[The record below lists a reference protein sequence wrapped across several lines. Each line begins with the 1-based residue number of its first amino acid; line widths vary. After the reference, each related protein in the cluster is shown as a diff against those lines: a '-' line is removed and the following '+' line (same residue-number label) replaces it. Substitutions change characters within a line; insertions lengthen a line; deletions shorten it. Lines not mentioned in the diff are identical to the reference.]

1 MVGLYTQVLAL
12 VRQCAVRHRR
22 ASWHAHLRDPIRPS
36 VDVYHVDGQKFVLLF
51 L

>member
-12 VRQCAVRHRR
+12 VRQPAVRHRR

-36 VDVYHVDGQKFVLLF
+36 VDVCHADES
-51 L
+51 